1 MIDLTS
7 SYDASSTMD
16 WDLDE
21 KRDDISNR
29 DSRLI
34 IFRDRGQGQVQGDI
48 IAFLLFRFDTEE
60 CINKADS
67 GECTVIYCYEIHVH
81 KEHQGK
87 GLGRRMLTMMETL
100 GDHFEMD
107 KAMLTTFKNNKAAAQ
122 FYEKMGYSEDNIS
135 PGVVLKDDPQVAA
148 EYDYSILSKLCRN
161 HKL

>member
-1 MIDLTS
+1 
-7 SYDASSTMD
+7 
-16 WDLDE
+16 
-21 KRDDISNR
+21 
-29 DSRLI
+29 
-34 IFRDRGQGQVQGDI
+34 
-48 IAFLLFRFDTEE
+48 
-60 CINKADS
+60 
-67 GECTVIYCYEIHVH
+67 
-81 KEHQGK
+81 
-87 GLGRRMLTMMETL
+87 MMETL